1 MSKVVLIL
9 GATTVGLGLVSLH
22 LVNQLR
28 EGNATIAELQEKV
41 AALEKPEPAA
51 SPSIFTIRPIDPA
64 AAAAAM
70 QSVPRQEEP
79 KVAARATGQATAAVA
94 SPVPTHR
101 PSQEEAMR
109 AMREHRERERQ
120 LMKDP
125 EYREAMRLQTRNNLA
140 RQYPGVI
147 EELGLDRRQADE
159 FFGMLADQQMRTN
172 DLLNPF
178 WEMQPPGENPD
189 MTAMQERQRNFQQT
203 AAEMQRK
210 NEAEIV
216 ARFGQDKLQAWK
228 DYQSTAGM
236 RYQLDHMR
244 STLAAQGVP
253 LNEELSKPAL
263 KALAEAQKAELEAYN
278 AAARQNAAGSQRL
291 AAGMASGSTNLDWHI
306 ESAKKRNQRMLDA
319 IAPYLTYE
327 QRQAIEKEHQAQEKL
342 QEAQMRLMRER
353 GDNNQIRGFF
363 GSSGSVQLTP
373 LQP

>member
-9 GATTVGLGLVSLH
+9 GATTVGLGLASLH

-41 AALEKPEPAA
+41 AALEKQEPVATTPIF
-51 SPSIFTIRPIDPA
+51 SVMPTDSIA
-64 AAAAAM
+64 AAAVV
-70 QSVPRQEEP
+70 QSAPRKEEP
-79 KVAARATGQATAAVA
+79 KVATRAAGQASVA
-94 SPVPTHR
+94 SPVPTHLPGR
-101 PSQEEAMR
+101 EDAMR

-120 LMKDP
+120 LMQDP

-140 RQYPGVI
+140 RQYPGVA

-172 DLLNPF
+172 ETMNPF

-189 MTAMQERQRNFQQT
+189 PAAMQERQRNFQQT

-210 NEAEIV
+210 NEAELV
-216 ARFGQDKLQAWK
+216 ARFGQEKAQAWK
-228 DYQSTAGM
+228 EYQSTMGM
-236 RYQLDHMR
+236 RFHLDDMR

-253 LNEELSKPAL
+253 LNEELSKPVL

-278 AAARQNAAGSQRL
+278 ATARQNAAGSQRL
-291 AAGMASGSTNLDWHI
+291 AAGVAFESTNMDWHI
-306 ESAKKRNQRMLDA
+306 EHTKKRNQRMLDA

-327 QRQAIEKEHQAQEKL
+327 QRTAIEKQQQAQVKL

-353 GDNNQIRGFF
+353 GDSNQIRGFF
-363 GSSGSVQLTP
+363 SGSGSVQLTP
-373 LQP
+373 VQP